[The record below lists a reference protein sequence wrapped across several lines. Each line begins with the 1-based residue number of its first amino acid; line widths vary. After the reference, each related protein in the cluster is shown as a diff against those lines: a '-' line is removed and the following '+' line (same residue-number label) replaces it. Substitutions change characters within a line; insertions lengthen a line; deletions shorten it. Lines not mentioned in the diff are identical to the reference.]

1 MIAND
6 RLREGNRMSTSRKS
20 AQNARYFY
28 AIYQPYGCWTGS
40 SRDALMRFDT
50 AAERDELVHRIN
62 DAHYDK
68 PEGVCRPMTA
78 RDASYAFDLSKFD
91 DDPYGDT
98 CTELNGVRTRANH
111 SVFEIRQRQSRLVSH
126 SLDTLY
132 QSAIPMMARQEI
144 SHQIRR

>member
-1 MIAND
+1 MQGGYHDSERQVA
-6 RLREGNRMSTSRKS
+6 RREPHVHVKEIGTKRSI
-20 AQNARYFY
+20 FY

-40 SRDALMRFDT
+40 SRDTLMRFDT

-62 DAHYDK
+62 NAHYDK

-98 CTELNGVRTRANH
+98 CRELNGVRTRANR
-111 SVFEIRQRQSRLVSH
+111 SVFEIRQRQSRLASH
-126 SLDTLY
+126 
-132 QSAIPMMARQEI
+132 
-144 SHQIRR
+144 